1 MPGLH
6 HMSCK
11 SGSHTVKVWSLQN
24 IWTMLDLDNILQDIM
39 ALSPTYISRPA
50 HEETI
55 NDPAVRRHYWCGSVP
70 AIALI
75 TCPTLQLMYGC
86 M

>member
-1 MPGLH
+1 MPALQ

-11 SGSHTVKVWSLQN
+11 SCLPRVEVRSLQN
-24 IWTMLDLDNILQDIM
+24 IWLMLDLDNVMQDIM

-70 AIALI
+70 VIV
-75 TCPTLQLMYGC
+75 PKP
-86 M
+86 